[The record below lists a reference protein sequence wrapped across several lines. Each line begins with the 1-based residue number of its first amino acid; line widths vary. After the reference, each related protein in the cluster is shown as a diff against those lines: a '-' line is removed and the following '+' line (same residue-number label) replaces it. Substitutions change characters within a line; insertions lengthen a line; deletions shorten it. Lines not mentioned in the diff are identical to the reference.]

1 MPDWGRAAP
10 ERASNRSYRHLC
22 GDYHGDQVFA
32 NALRLR
38 AGATLV
44 QMQTATGLNVADLE
58 PALTEAQTRDLMV
71 KDAGVLRVTDLG
83 WRFLSDVQTMFLR

>member
-1 MPDWGRAAP
+1 MQQGSAI
-10 ERASNRSYRHLC
+10 ETE
-22 GDYHGDQVFA
+22 QVLRKADLPFEYML

-38 AGATLV
+38 AGATLA
-44 QMQTATGLNVADLE
+44 QMQTATGLTVADLE
-58 PALTEAQTRDLMV
+58 PALTDAQMRGLMV